1 MGFCE
6 RLTALLKEKKIDK
19 NVFLSDCG
27 LGRNSFSN
35 WKKSKKGYPTAP
47 VLKVISDYLGVSIEY
62 LIGETDDQ
70 TQKNSPGQVTE
81 AEGKDEAIM
90 KIYNMLTP
98 ENKERFRNS
107 LSDIF
112 SEQIKEQLQ
121 G

>member
-62 LIGETDDQ
+62 LIGETDNR

-81 AEGKDEAIM
+81 AELDEELVRFWNSADD
-90 KIYNMLTP
+90 T
-98 ENKERFRNS
+98 ERKALMDAVQMIEGLR
-107 LSDIF
+107 
-112 SEQIKEQLQ
+112 KK
-121 G
+121 

>member
-1 MGFCE
+1 MQFVE
-6 RLTALLKEKKIDK
+6 RIAALTKEKGITEKQVLLDCKLNK
-19 NVFLSDCG
+19 NLFG
-27 LGRNSFSN
+27 LWRQGRMPS
-35 WKKSKKGYPTAP
+35 TATKR
-47 VLKVISDYLGVSIEY
+47 VLADYFGVSVEY
-62 LIGETDDQ
+62 LMGESDDR
-70 TQKNSPGQVTE
+70 TQKKSPGQVTE

>member
-19 NVFLSDCG
+19 NDFLSDCG

-35 WKKSKKGYPTAP
+35 WKNSKKGYPTAP
-47 VLKVISDYLGVSIEY
+47 VLKVISDYLGVSMEY
-62 LIGETDDQ
+62 LMGETDDR

-81 AEGKDEAIM
+81 AQEKIDAIM
-90 KIYNMLTP
+90 KIYDMLTP
-98 ENKERFRNS
+98 ENKERFSDS
-107 LSDIF
+107 LSEIL
-112 SEQIKEQLQ
+112 SALIKEQLQ